1 MEQRIFRSLSVLVI
15 IAILGG
21 VISALVRIYPN
32 LLWFQMVGYDA
43 IYSKI
48 LFTRIFVG
56 VIVGLIFLILTLGN
70 LYLIWRLVGKMRL
83 LTNNPRKI
91 SSLEGH
97 ALEVVERVPLQ
108 VKPQQFNQHYLETK
122 RSKLGHLVLD
132 LPLTSSCSG

>member
-1 MEQRIFRSLSVLVI
+1 MCIRDRAYQVQDQEGLDTVEANEKLGFPADLRDYGIGAQ
-15 IAILGG
+15 IL
-21 VISALVRIYPN
+21 R
-32 LLWFQMVGYDA
+32 D
-43 IYSKI
+43 
-48 LFTRIFVG
+48 
-56 VIVGLIFLILTLGN
+56 LG
-70 LYLIWRLVGKMRL
+70 VGKMRL

-132 LPLTSSCSG
+132 LPRASSCSG